1 LSAQPPNN
9 KAPHTNARVRSNF
22 IEGKLA
28 LRGFRKVAREVFA
41 SLGLGFDLGG
51 IRGRR
56 RSGRAA
62 STAGQENRRTQDEG
76 QLHSSL
82 RATKSATLGLI
93 FHETR
98 LH

>member
-1 LSAQPPNN
+1 LSAHPPNN
-9 KAPHTNARVRSNF
+9 RAPHINARVRSDF

-28 LRGFRKVAREVFA
+28 LRGFGKFAGKVFA

-51 IRGRR
+51 ILGGR
-56 RSGRAA
+56 RSGRATC
-62 STAGQENRRTQDEG
+62 TAGQENGSAEDEG
-76 QLHSSL
+76 QFHEGL
-82 RATKSATLGLI
+82 RATEGATFGLI